1 MIAKKTPP
9 TNNDK
14 LTQKTLNSLE
24 QICVGAAALVGGA
37 AGGFVGNT
45 VAPGIGGSV
54 GAVVGG
60 AVGIAIGQD
69 WCDGINGKDEH
80 LEVFRF

>member
-1 MIAKKTPP
+1 MA
-9 TNNDK
+9 
-14 LTQKTLNSLE
+14 Q
-24 QICVGAAALVGGA
+24 QGGLSA
-37 AGGFVGNT
+37 T